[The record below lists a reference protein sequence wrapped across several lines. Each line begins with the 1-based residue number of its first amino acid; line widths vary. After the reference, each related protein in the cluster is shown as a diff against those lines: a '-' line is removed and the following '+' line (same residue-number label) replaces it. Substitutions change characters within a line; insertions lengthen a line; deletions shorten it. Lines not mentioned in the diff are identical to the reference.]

1 LVLLWLL
8 VVAQTGS
15 ARPQYE
21 VTNYLKV
28 AEAYATA
35 DHDAALREIRQWRP
49 SEIKAAVADLRGR
62 EDRLRA
68 VATGPKDIAFG
79 TVEAAV
85 LMHAEAGLLA
95 LQGLGTEE
103 SELHLR
109 AAMSLFNW
117 SRQAAGRAR
126 SVAAQRALL
135 DRRHGGAT
143 TVAEIRER
151 IDRVQFYQALAA
163 ATLAMGFPET
173 ARPFALEARQAA
185 PLDAEVQ
192 LVFGCAAESL
202 AGASLVQG
210 RADEAARL
218 QEEASGAMRDALAV
232 DPRRHEARLRL
243 GRLLLARDAVVEAEP
258 ALEGVARDATGAR
271 ERYLARLFL
280 ARLAER
286 RGRSEDAARH
296 YAGALELWPDS
307 QAARLG
313 LALVL
318 ERNEGPAAARP
329 VVGESLSASRRPNR
343 ATDPWWVYPFG
354 PPGIAEAALG
364 RVWQRALGR

>member
-1 LVLLWLL
+1 MLLWLL
-8 VVAQTGS
+8 LVAQTGS

-35 DHDAALREIRQWRP
+35 EHDAALREIRQWRP

-85 LMHAEAGLLA
+85 LMHAEAGLRA
-95 LQGLGTEE
+95 LQALGTQE
-103 SELHLR
+103 SAVHLR
-109 AAMSLFNW
+109 ASMNLFNW
-117 SRQAAGRAR
+117 SRQAAVRAR
-126 SVAAQRALL
+126 SLANTRALL
-135 DRRHGGAT
+135 DRRLDGLAA

-151 IDRVQFYQALAA
+151 IDRVEFFEALAA
-163 ATLAMGFPET
+163 ATLAMGFPDT
-173 ARPFALEARQAA
+173 ARPFALEARDAA

-192 LVFGCAAESL
+192 LVFGCVAESL
-202 AGASLVQG
+202 AGANLVQG

-218 QEEASGAMRDALAV
+218 QEEARRAMRATLAA
-232 DPRRHEARLRL
+232 DPGRHEARLRL
-243 GRLLLARDAVVEAEP
+243 GRLLLARGALDEAEP
-258 ALEGVARDATGAR
+258 ALEAVARDTAGAR

-280 ARLAER
+280 GRLAER
-286 RGRSEDAARH
+286 RGRLEDAARH
-296 YAGALELWPDS
+296 YANALELWPDS

-318 ERNEGPAAARP
+318 ETNEGPAAARP

-343 ATDPWWVYPFG
+343 ATDPWWLYPFG
-354 PPGIAEAALG
+354 PPGIGEAALG
-364 RVWQRALGR
+364 RVWRRALGR